1 MNFQNTFSEEN
12 PFHYIKVRHIFLCY
26 LLISFYLV
34 VEIVFIYYFPNIY
47 MGLRPNNNSLSDYIL
62 LILITEIPRIFTIAW
77 IVRQLELIQVK
88 TKPIIGKVPS
98 HYGWLPIIGLVII
111 RLIFSAGCFRV
122 LNYPLSFIFPSLI
135 ERYVH
140 SNFFTLS
147 SGSFSPPLYY
157 CLLIIDA
164 FIISPVAAS
173 FIFQGIILHRWS
185 AKWGIRPAILM
196 ISILYSLY
204 YMIRGMNLL
213 GGLSLGL
220 MQTMLYIK
228 SRTLIVPILAR
239 IINNAIF
246 LLLDYLYL
254 SVENSIEQF
263 RSHLE
268 IGLFCI
274 AVSTPLLIWILYK
287 NRIRPNE
294 QLPYFANINS
304 SSSID

>member
-1 MNFQNTFSEEN
+1 
-12 PFHYIKVRHIFLCY
+12 
-26 LLISFYLV
+26 
-34 VEIVFIYYFPNIY
+34 
-47 MGLRPNNNSLSDYIL
+47 MGLRPNNQSFSDPILYIL
-62 LILITEIPRIFTIAW
+62 IREISLIFTIAW
-77 IVRQLELIQVK
+77 IVRQLELIQIK
-88 TKPIIGKVPS
+88 TGQIIGKVQS

-122 LNYPLSFIFPSLI
+122 FNYPLSFIFPSLI
-135 ERYVH
+135 ERHLH

-157 CLLIIDA
+157 CLVIINV

-204 YMIRGMNLL
+204 YMIFGINLL

-246 LLLDYLYL
+246 FLLDYLYL
-254 SVENSIEQF
+254 YRENSLEQF
-263 RSHLE
+263 RSHLG
-268 IGLFCI
+268 IGVFCV
-274 AVSTPLLIWILYK
+274 AVSTPLLIWVLYK
-287 NRIRPNE
+287 NQIRANE
-294 QLPYFANINS
+294 QLPYFANANPS
-304 SSSID
+304 RDID